1 MTRRRWRSCT
11 KRKKKQRKIDM
22 QEAAERFKREQEE
35 RRQEVA
41 EFKKQMKGLQANA
54 LYRT

>member
-1 MTRRRWRSCT
+1 
-11 KRKKKQRKIDM
+11 M